1 MFLGI
6 IVKMKEENGLNTNKE
21 HNKSSQN
28 QMKTKLL
35 EKVIPIVRKHGF
47 QSVRMDDMAK
57 HMDVSKATMY
67 KYFASKEEIMEGA
80 VNILVEYINELMI
93 ESQHADQSFGTGF
106 QQLFEQSILLAA
118 YISDVFLQELHT
130 LYPHLHNQLQDA
142 MQKREEKMKFFY
154 EEGKE
159 KGLFHSINEKLLFLQ
174 DDVLVRSML
183 DIKFLMMNDLTLQ
196 QVLFDYYIIKKHQL
210 FKPQKLTLVDDCI
223 MKEKLDYV
231 AKKLTR
237 DLF

>member
-1 MFLGI
+1 M
-6 IVKMKEENGLNTNKE
+6 NTNKE
-21 HNKSSQN
+21 HNRSSQDEMRN
-28 QMKTKLL
+28 KLL

-80 VNILVEYINELMI
+80 VAILVDYIDELVV
-93 ESQHADQSFGTGF
+93 ESQHADQSFGVNF
-106 QQLFEQSILLAA
+106 QQLFEQSISLAA
-118 YISDVFLQELHT
+118 YISDVFLQELQT
-130 LYPHLHNQLQDA
+130 LYPHLHSELQDA
-142 MQKREEKMKFFY
+142 MQKREEKMISFY

-159 KGLFHSINEKLLFLQ
+159 KGIFHSVNEKLLFLQ

-183 DIKFLMMNDLTLQ
+183 DIKFLMMNHLTLQ
-196 QVLFDYYIIKKHQL
+196 QVLFDYYTIKKLQL
-210 FKPQKLTLVDDCI
+210 FKPDKLALVDDSE
-223 MKEKLDYV
+223 MADKLDYI
-231 AKKLTR
+231 AKKFTR